1 MWEDPL
7 SLLWENDI
15 LARNLGLQFC
25 PPANGMDLPQCYG
38 TDFLQNGPVCKTV
51 YRKRGEALGT
61 RLREKCTIISSL
73 GTREEKIRRGRKVST
88 KIKCQAELL
97 VKLKNQRRDNFL
109 ITRLRRIL
117 LIVAI
122 SSSRSYHHYITIIN
136 TITS

>member
-25 PPANGMDLPQCYG
+25 PLPMEWIFPNAMELTFCK
-38 TDFLQNGPVCKTV
+38 NGPVCKTV

-61 RLREKCTIISSL
+61 RLREKCTIVSSL
-73 GTREEKIRRGRKVST
+73 GTREEKICRGRKVST

-97 VKLKNQRRDNFL
+97 DLKTN
-109 ITRLRRIL
+109 
-117 LIVAI
+117 AA
-122 SSSRSYHHYITIIN
+122 TIF
-136 TITS
+136 

>member
-25 PPANGMDLPQCYG
+25 PLPMEWIFPNAMELTFCK
-38 TDFLQNGPVCKTV
+38 NGPVCKTV

-61 RLREKCTIISSL
+61 RLREKCTIVSSL

-97 VKLKNQRRDNFL
+97 VRLKNQRRDNFL

-122 SSSRSYHHYITIIN
+122 SSSRSYHHYITILI

>member
-1 MWEDPL
+1 
-7 SLLWENDI
+7 
-15 LARNLGLQFC
+15 
-25 PPANGMDLPQCYG
+25 MDLPQCYG

-97 VKLKNQRRDNFL
+97 VRLKNQRRDNFL
-109 ITRLRRIL
+109 ITRLRLLL
-117 LIVAI
+117 LIVAL
-122 SSSRSYHHYITIIN
+122 SSSRSYHHYITIIITN
-136 TITS
+136 TS